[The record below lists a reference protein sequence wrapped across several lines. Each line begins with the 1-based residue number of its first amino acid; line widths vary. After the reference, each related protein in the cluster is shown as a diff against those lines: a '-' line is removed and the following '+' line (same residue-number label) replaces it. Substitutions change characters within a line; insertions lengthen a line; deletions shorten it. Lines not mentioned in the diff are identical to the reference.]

1 MTIKGGLSTVLVLG
15 GIWVGIAPFWLGFA
29 PSRGAIW
36 TGAVTISVSMGALI
50 VVAGLVGL
58 LGFASGALGEAER
71 QLDCLTSDPSV
82 PARENENTSGLQEPV
97 EHEEPEEEPFD
108 TDEKLQALVDRVLK
122 DHSLAFEPE
131 KRT

>member
-1 MTIKGGLSTVLVLG
+1 MTMKGGLSTVLLLG
-15 GIWVGIAPFWLGFA
+15 GIWIGVAPFWLGFA
-29 PSRGAIW
+29 SSHGAIW

-71 QLDCLTSDPSV
+71 QLERLASEPSV
-82 PARENENTSGLQEPV
+82 PARENEQTSGLQEPV
-97 EHEEPEEEPFD
+97 EREEPEAEPFD

-122 DHSLAFEPE
+122 DHTLAFEAE